1 MRVGVFILL
10 SLIFATALLRA
21 DEVLPVL
28 KVGADVYTNV
38 TITAVTPTDV
48 YFSWAK
54 GMGNAKLKNLDP
66 ELQRHFKF
74 DAAKMAAADAAEKK
88 QLAAQSQAAI
98 AAANQP
104 IDPAKAQAMMDE
116 A

>member
-1 MRVGVFILL
+1 MRMRVSVFILL
-10 SLIFATALLRA
+10 NLIVAALTAGA

-38 TITAVTPTDV
+38 TITAVTPTDI
-48 YFSWAK
+48 YFSSAK

-74 DAAKMAAADAAEKK
+74 DAAKAAAADAAAKK

-98 AAANQP
+98 AAASEP
-104 IDPAKAQAMMDE
+104 
-116 A
+116 